1 MIPVTEQMRMLNPF
15 SGAKTMIDALIAG
28 KLHGQPAQRTS
39 KTGKPFV
46 TAKVRTHVGD
56 ADVFVNV
63 ITFSETSKAALLALS
78 DGDSV
83 ALSGALK
90 PSAWTDRE
98 GNARPSL
105 DMTVSAVLTAYHV
118 TKKRKAIAESDKPLS
133 EVLSRGGVQLPHH
146 TQHRFDDGL
155 DDGEPLNF

>member
-1 MIPVTEQMRMLNPF
+1 
-15 SGAKTMIDALIAG
+15 MIDALIAG
-28 KLHGQPAQRTS
+28 KLQGQPAQRIG

-56 ADVFVNV
+56 GDVFVNV
-63 ITFSETSKAALLALS
+63 ITFSESSKAALLALN

-90 PSAWTDRE
+90 PTAWTDRE
-98 GNARPSL
+98 GVARPSL

-118 TKKRKAIAESDKPLS
+118 TKKRKAVEDAASSIPQTTTRQGSK
-133 EVLSRGGVQLPHH
+133 H
-146 TQHRFDDGL
+146 TVASPPQFDDGL
-155 DDGEPLNF
+155 DDGGPMNF